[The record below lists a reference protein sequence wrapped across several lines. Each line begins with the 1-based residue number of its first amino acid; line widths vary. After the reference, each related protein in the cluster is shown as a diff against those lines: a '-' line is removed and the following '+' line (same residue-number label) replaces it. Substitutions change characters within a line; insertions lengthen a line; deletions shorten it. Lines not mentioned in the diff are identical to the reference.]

1 MTRQSVGRN
10 IQSDAASAAARRV
23 LSAADTRIVEVA
35 LAAPTMLWSAPDAA
49 TKDWLSPSWSAFT
62 GRSIDELLAGGWL
75 ACVHPQDRERCMDIR
90 SASFEAEQPFSMDI
104 RMRRHDG
111 VYRWVVDSGVP
122 HRPGETARGF
132 VGSIMDIHERKGLE
146 ESLAERTQSLRLA
159 ERRQS
164 RYLARLSHD
173 LRNPLAPIANA
184 ASVLQTLERSNP
196 ILQRLREIIERQV
209 GRLGASIE
217 ELIDVP
223 RAAQGQ
229 ISLVREPVR
238 VDNLVRAAVAGSE
251 AALTEGGHRV
261 EIDRIDSDLEVKGD
275 AKRLAQALAAL
286 ITNAARFTPEPG
298 VVRITVRKVAGAVH
312 IAVRDSGLGI
322 EPDFLPQAFDL
333 FAQGDASLGR
343 TGLGLGV
350 GLTLARRVAQ
360 LHGGDVE
367 AFSEGKGKGS
377 DFVCWLPLFERAP
390 VAGHEPESMP
400 AAPTCLSESC
410 RVLVVE
416 EDADS
421 LQSLRLQ
428 LELWGNDVR
437 TARDAEAAIAAAAQ
451 HRPQLVLCDIAL
463 PGMDGLQLV
472 RELRTRLAGEPVVFA
487 AVTGYS
493 SGDEKER
500 AIAAGFDSFLVKPLE
515 PNSLARLLRSA
526 VRHIGRGR

>member
-1 MTRQSVGRN
+1 MTRPPVLRKAPGELAGAAVVR
-10 IQSDAASAAARRV
+10 DAASAD
-23 LSAADTRIVEVA
+23 LRIVEFA
-35 LAAPTMLWSAPDAA
+35 AAAPVLLWSACDAA
-49 TKDWLSPSWSAFT
+49 ANDWLSPSWSAFT
-62 GRSIDELLAGGWL
+62 GLPIDELLAGGWPT
-75 ACVHPQDRERCMDIR
+75 CVHPQDRERCLGIR
-90 SASFEAEQPFSMDI
+90 SASFDAEQPFSMDI
-104 RMRRHDG
+104 RVRRHDG
-111 VYRWVVDSGVP
+111 VYRWVVDGGVP
-122 HRPGETARGF
+122 YRPCGGATEGF
-132 VGSIMDIHERKGLE
+132 VGSVMDIHERKSLE
-146 ESLAERTQSLRLA
+146 ESLAERMQSLRLA

-184 ASVLQTLERSNP
+184 ASVLGTLERTNP

-209 GRLGASIE
+209 GRLGSMIE

-251 AALTEGGHRV
+251 TAVAEGGHRV
-261 EIDRIDSDLEVKGD
+261 EIDRIDAELEVKGD

-286 ITNAARFTPEPG
+286 IANAARFTPQPG
-298 VVRITVRKVAGAVH
+298 VVRVAVRKVARTVH
-312 IAVRDSGLGI
+312 IAVRDAGAGI

-333 FAQGDASLGR
+333 FAQGDASFGR
-343 TGLGLGV
+343 PGIGLGV

-377 DFVCWLPLFERAP
+377 EFVCWLPLLERAP
-390 VAGHEPESMP
+390 VAGHEPEPSLV
-400 AAPTCLSESC
+400 AAPSLSESF

-416 EDADS
+416 DDADS
-421 LQSLRLQ
+421 LESMRLQ

-437 TARDAEAAIAAAAQ
+437 TARDAEAAIAAAEQ
-451 HRPQLVLCDIAL
+451 QRPQLVLCDIAL

-472 RELRTRLAGEPVVFA
+472 RELRRRLAGEPVLFA

-526 VRHIGRGR
+526 AGRAGR